1 MKRRNLRLVLM
12 TTMLFI
18 MTTALSFAEEVDVAA
33 ENAAKFGIWT
43 LIPPLV
49 AISLAFIT
57 KNVIVSLVIGIMS
70 GGFILNI
77 TGNNPFMAIFY
88 SFLDLI
94 QRAVDSLADPWNAG
108 IILQVLAIGGV
119 INLVGKMGG
128 AKAIAEALSK
138 RAKTAKSAQIMTWFA
153 GLFVFFDD
161 YANSLIIGPMM
172 RPVTDKMKVS
182 RERLAFIIDATAAP
196 VAGIAIISTW
206 IGLEIGLIGDAFS
219 SIGVEANAFGV
230 FLNTIPFRFYNILI
244 LGFIVMTAL
253 LLKDFGPMRKA
264 ELECR
269 RGSQNLTSNEEVNRQ
284 LSKHDDLEP
293 LPGVKLSVW
302 NAIIPIGA
310 LIVGAL
316 FAFYYSGY
324 TAIMGGEDSAVIQI
338 MQNSPASFNG
348 IKEAFSNADASVAL
362 FQSALFAGIV
372 AMVMGVAKKIFTVS
386 EALDVWVDG
395 MKTLVITGVI
405 LICAWSLSSVIK
417 ELGTAKY
424 IITLLSGS
432 FPGFL
437 LPSLIFILGSIISF
451 ATGTA
456 YGTMGILM
464 PLAVP
469 LAHSINPQ
477 MSFIVV
483 STSAVLTGAIFGDH
497 CSPISDTTIL
507 SSMGAGCNHIEHV
520 RTQMPYAIFT
530 AIIAVVFG
538 YIPAGL
544 GMPVYLVLPIALGAI
559 FIGVQILGKTV
570 DDVEEIINSANTQN
584 QF

>member
-1 MKRRNLRLVLM
+1 MKKRNFRLILM

-18 MTTALSFAEEVDVAA
+18 MTTALSFADEVDVAGQ
-33 ENAAKFGIWT
+33 NAAKFGIWT

-77 TGNNPFMAIFY
+77 SGNNPFMALFY

-94 QRAVDSLADPWNAG
+94 QRAVNSLADPWNAG

-138 RAKTAKSAQIMTWFA
+138 RAKSAKSAQIITWVA
-153 GLFVFFDD
+153 GLLVFFDD
-161 YANSLIIGPMM
+161 YANSLIVGPIM
-172 RPVTDKMKVS
+172 RPVADKMKIS

-206 IGLEIGLIGDAFS
+206 IGLEVGLIGSAFD
-219 SIGVEANAFGV
+219 SIGVETNAFGV

-244 LGFIVMTAL
+244 LGFIVITAL

-264 ELECR
+264 EIECR
-269 RGSQNLTSNEEVNRQ
+269 RGGLNLSSNEDINKE
-284 LSKHDDLEP
+284 LSKHDELEP

-310 LIVGAL
+310 LILGAL

-324 TAIMGGEDSAVIQI
+324 TAIMGGEDSAVIQL
-338 MQNSPASFNG
+338 MQNSPASFDA

-362 FQSALFAGIV
+362 FQSAFFAGLV
-372 AMVMGVAKKIFTVS
+372 AIIMGVAKKIFTLS
-386 EALDVWVDG
+386 EALDIWVDG
-395 MKTLVITGVI
+395 MKTLIITGVI

-424 IITLLSGS
+424 LIQLLSGS
-432 FPGFL
+432 LPPFI
-437 LPSLIFILGSIISF
+437 LPSLIFVLGAIISF
-451 ATGTA
+451 ATGTS

-464 PLAVP
+464 PLAIP
-469 LAHSINPQ
+469 LAYSINPD
-477 MSFIVV
+477 MSYVIVA
-483 STSAVLTGAIFGDH
+483 TSAVLTGAIFGDH

-507 SSMGAGCNHIEHV
+507 SSMGAGCNHIDHV
-520 RTQMPYAIFT
+520 RTQMPYAIFV
-530 AIIAVVFG
+530 AVITIVFG
-538 YIPAGL
+538 YIPAGFGL
-544 GMPVYLVLPIALGAI
+544 PVYVVLPIAFVAM
-559 FIGVQILGKTV
+559 FIGIQIFGKS
-570 DDVEEIINSANTQN
+570 VEVEDIDGDGILES
-584 QF
+584 

>member
-1 MKRRNLRLVLM
+1 MKKRNFRLILM

-18 MTTALSFAEEVDVAA
+18 MTTALSFADEVDVAGQ
-33 ENAAKFGIWT
+33 NAAKFGIWT

-77 TGNNPFMAIFY
+77 SGNNPFMALFY

-94 QRAVDSLADPWNAG
+94 QRAVNSLADPWNAG

-138 RAKTAKSAQIMTWFA
+138 RAKSAKSAQIITWVA
-153 GLFVFFDD
+153 GLLVFFDD

-172 RPVTDKMKVS
+172 RPVTDKMKIS

-206 IGLEIGLIGDAFS
+206 IGLEVGLIGSAFD
-219 SIGVEANAFGV
+219 SIGVETNAFGV

-244 LGFIVMTAL
+244 LGFIVITAL

-269 RGSQNLTSNEEVNRQ
+269 RGGLNLASNEDINKE
-284 LSKHDDLEP
+284 LSKHDELEP

-310 LIVGAL
+310 LILGAL

-324 TAIMGGEDSAVIQI
+324 TAIMGGEDSAVIQL
-338 MQNSPASFNG
+338 MQNSPASFDA

-362 FQSALFAGIV
+362 FQSAFFAGLV
-372 AMVMGVAKKIFTVS
+372 AIIMGVAKKIFTLS
-386 EALDVWVDG
+386 EALDIWVDG
-395 MKTLVITGVI
+395 MKTLIITGVI

-424 IITLLSGS
+424 LIQLLSGS
-432 FPGFL
+432 LPPFI
-437 LPSLIFILGSIISF
+437 LPSLIFVLGAIISF
-451 ATGTA
+451 ATGTS

-464 PLAVP
+464 PLAIP
-469 LAHSINPQ
+469 LAYSINPD
-477 MSFIVV
+477 MSYVIVA
-483 STSAVLTGAIFGDH
+483 TSAVLTGAIFGDH

-507 SSMGAGCNHIEHV
+507 SSMGAGCNHIDHV
-520 RTQMPYAIFT
+520 RTQMPYAIFV
-530 AIIAVVFG
+530 AVITILFG
-538 YIPAGL
+538 YIPAGFGL
-544 GMPVYLVLPIALGAI
+544 PVYVVLPIAFVAM
-559 FIGVQILGKTV
+559 FIGIQIFGKS
-570 DDVEEIINSANTQN
+570 VEVEDIDGDGILES
-584 QF
+584 

>member
-1 MKRRNLRLVLM
+1 MKKRNFRLILM

-18 MTTALSFAEEVDVAA
+18 MTTALSFADEVDVAGQ
-33 ENAAKFGIWT
+33 NAAKFGIWT

-77 TGNNPFMAIFY
+77 SGNNPFMALFY

-94 QRAVDSLADPWNAG
+94 QRAVNSLADPWNAG

-138 RAKTAKSAQIMTWFA
+138 RAKSAKSAQIITWVA
-153 GLFVFFDD
+153 GLLVFFDD

-172 RPVTDKMKVS
+172 RPVTDKMKIS

-206 IGLEIGLIGDAFS
+206 IGLEVGLIGSAFD
-219 SIGVEANAFGV
+219 SIGVKTNAFGV

-244 LGFIVMTAL
+244 LGFIVITAL

-264 ELECR
+264 EIECR
-269 RGSQNLTSNEEVNRQ
+269 RGGLNLSSNEDVNKE
-284 LSKHDDLEP
+284 LSKHDELEP

-310 LIVGAL
+310 LILGAL

-324 TAIMGGEDSAVIQI
+324 TAIMGGEDSAVIQL
-338 MQNSPASFNG
+338 MQNSPASFDA

-362 FQSALFAGIV
+362 FQSAFFAGLV
-372 AMVMGVAKKIFTVS
+372 AIIMGVAKKIFTLS
-386 EALDVWVDG
+386 EALDIWVDG
-395 MKTLVITGVI
+395 MKTLIITGVI

-424 IITLLSGS
+424 LIQLLSGS
-432 FPGFL
+432 LPPFI
-437 LPSLIFILGSIISF
+437 LPSLIFVLGAIISF
-451 ATGTA
+451 ATGTS

-464 PLAVP
+464 PLAIP
-469 LAHSINPQ
+469 LAYSINPE
-477 MSFIVV
+477 MSYIIVA
-483 STSAVLTGAIFGDH
+483 TSAVLTGAIFGDH

-507 SSMGAGCNHIEHV
+507 SSMGAGCNHIDHV
-520 RTQMPYAIFT
+520 RTQMPYAIFV
-530 AIIAVVFG
+530 AVITIVFG
-538 YIPAGL
+538 YIPAGFGL
-544 GMPVYLVLPIALGAI
+544 PVYVVLPIAFVAM
-559 FIGVQILGKTV
+559 FIGIQIFGKS
-570 DDVEEIINSANTQN
+570 VEVEDIDGDGILES
-584 QF
+584 

>member
-1 MKRRNLRLVLM
+1 MKKRNFRLILM

-18 MTTALSFAEEVDVAA
+18 MTTALSFADEVDVAGQ
-33 ENAAKFGIWT
+33 NAAKFGIWT

-77 TGNNPFMAIFY
+77 SGNNPFMALFY

-94 QRAVDSLADPWNAG
+94 QRAVNSLADPWNAG

-138 RAKTAKSAQIMTWFA
+138 RAKSAKSAQIITWVA
-153 GLFVFFDD
+153 GLLVFFDD

-172 RPVTDKMKVS
+172 RPVTDKMKIS

-206 IGLEIGLIGDAFS
+206 IGLEVGLIGSAFD
-219 SIGVEANAFGV
+219 SIGVETNAFGV

-244 LGFIVMTAL
+244 LGFIVITAL

-264 ELECR
+264 EIECR
-269 RGSQNLTSNEEVNRQ
+269 RGGLNLSSNEDVNKE
-284 LSKHDDLEP
+284 LSKHDELEP

-310 LIVGAL
+310 LILGAL

-324 TAIMGGEDSAVIQI
+324 TAIMGGEDSAVIQL
-338 MQNSPASFNG
+338 MQNSPASFDA

-362 FQSALFAGIV
+362 FQSAFFAGLV
-372 AMVMGVAKKIFTVS
+372 AIIMGVAKKIFTLS
-386 EALDVWVDG
+386 EALDIWVDG
-395 MKTLVITGVI
+395 MKTLIITGVI

-424 IITLLSGS
+424 LIQLLSGS
-432 FPGFL
+432 LPPFI
-437 LPSLIFILGSIISF
+437 LPSLIFVLGAIISF
-451 ATGTA
+451 ATGTS

-464 PLAVP
+464 PLAIP
-469 LAHSINPQ
+469 LAYSINPD
-477 MSFIVV
+477 MSYVIVA
-483 STSAVLTGAIFGDH
+483 TSAVLKGAIFGDH

-507 SSMGAGCNHIEHV
+507 SSMGAGCNHIDHV
-520 RTQMPYAIFT
+520 RTQMPYAIFV
-530 AIIAVVFG
+530 AVITIVFG
-538 YIPAGL
+538 YIPAGFGL
-544 GMPVYLVLPIALGAI
+544 PVYVVLPIAFVAM
-559 FIGVQILGKTV
+559 FIGIQIFGKS
-570 DDVEEIINSANTQN
+570 VEVEDIDGDRILES
-584 QF
+584 

>member
-1 MKRRNLRLVLM
+1 MKKRNFRLILM

-18 MTTALSFAEEVDVAA
+18 MTTALSFADEVDVAGQ
-33 ENAAKFGIWT
+33 NAAKFGIWT

-77 TGNNPFMAIFY
+77 SGNNPFMALFY

-94 QRAVDSLADPWNAG
+94 QRAVNSLADPWNAG

-138 RAKTAKSAQIMTWFA
+138 RAKSAKSAQIITWVA
-153 GLFVFFDD
+153 GLLVFFDD

-172 RPVTDKMKVS
+172 RPVTDKMKIS

-206 IGLEIGLIGDAFS
+206 IGLEVGLIGSAFD
-219 SIGVEANAFGV
+219 SIGVKTNAFGV

-244 LGFIVMTAL
+244 LGFIVITAL

-264 ELECR
+264 EIECR
-269 RGSQNLTSNEEVNRQ
+269 RGGLNLSSNEDVDKE
-284 LSKHDDLEP
+284 LSKHDELEP

-310 LIVGAL
+310 LILGAL

-324 TAIMGGEDSAVIQI
+324 TAIMGGEDSAVIQL
-338 MQNSPASFNG
+338 MQNSPASFDA

-362 FQSALFAGIV
+362 FQSAFFAGLV
-372 AMVMGVAKKIFTVS
+372 AIIMGVAKKIFTLS
-386 EALDVWVDG
+386 EALDIWVDG
-395 MKTLVITGVI
+395 MKTLIITGVI

-424 IITLLSGS
+424 LIQLLSGS
-432 FPGFL
+432 LPPFI
-437 LPSLIFILGSIISF
+437 LPSLIFVLGAIISF
-451 ATGTA
+451 ATGTS

-464 PLAVP
+464 PLAIP
-469 LAHSINPQ
+469 LAYSINPD
-477 MSFIVV
+477 MSYVIVA
-483 STSAVLTGAIFGDH
+483 TSAVLTGAIFGDH

-507 SSMGAGCNHIEHV
+507 SSMGAGCNHIDHV
-520 RTQMPYAIFT
+520 RTQMPYAIFV
-530 AIIAVVFG
+530 AVITIVFG
-538 YIPAGL
+538 YIPAGFGL
-544 GMPVYLVLPIALGAI
+544 PVYVVLPIAFVAM
-559 FIGVQILGKTV
+559 FIGIQIFGKS
-570 DDVEEIINSANTQN
+570 VEVEDIDGDRILES
-584 QF
+584 

>member
-1 MKRRNLRLVLM
+1 MKKRNFRLILM

-18 MTTALSFAEEVDVAA
+18 MTTALSFADEVDVAGQ
-33 ENAAKFGIWT
+33 NAAKFGIWT

-77 TGNNPFMAIFY
+77 SGNNPFMALFY

-94 QRAVDSLADPWNAG
+94 QRAVNSLADPWNAG

-138 RAKTAKSAQIMTWFA
+138 RAKSAKSAQIITWVA
-153 GLFVFFDD
+153 GLLVFFDD

-172 RPVTDKMKVS
+172 RPVTDKMKIS

-206 IGLEIGLIGDAFS
+206 IGLEVGLIGSAFD
-219 SIGVEANAFGV
+219 SIGVETNAFGV

-244 LGFIVMTAL
+244 LGFIVITAL

-264 ELECR
+264 EIECR
-269 RGSQNLTSNEEVNRQ
+269 RGGLNLSSNEDVNKE
-284 LSKHDDLEP
+284 LSKHDELEP

-310 LIVGAL
+310 LILGAL

-324 TAIMGGEDSAVIQI
+324 TAIMGGEDSAVIQL
-338 MQNSPASFNG
+338 MQNSPASFDA

-362 FQSALFAGIV
+362 FQSAFFAGLV
-372 AMVMGVAKKIFTVS
+372 AIIMGVAKKIFTLS
-386 EALDVWVDG
+386 EALDIWVDG
-395 MKTLVITGVI
+395 MKTLIITGVI

-424 IITLLSGS
+424 LIQLLSGS
-432 FPGFL
+432 LPSFI
-437 LPSLIFILGSIISF
+437 LPSLIFVLGAIISF
-451 ATGTA
+451 ATGTS

-464 PLAVP
+464 PLAIP
-469 LAHSINPQ
+469 LAYSINPD
-477 MSFIVV
+477 MSYVIVA
-483 STSAVLTGAIFGDH
+483 TSAVLTGAIFGDH
-497 CSPISDTTIL
+497 CSPISDTTIM
-507 SSMGAGCNHIEHV
+507 SSMGAGCHHIDHV
-520 RTQMPYAIFT
+520 KTQMPYALT
-530 AIIAVVFG
+530 VAAITVICG

-544 GMPVYLVLPIALGAI
+544 GLPIWIALPGAVVI
-559 FIGVQILGKTV
+559 TVAVVYFVGKPV
-570 DDVEEIINSANTQN
+570 DNVEV
-584 QF
+584 

>member
-1 MKRRNLRLVLM
+1 MKKRNFRLILM

-18 MTTALSFAEEVDVAA
+18 MTTALSFADEVDVAGQ
-33 ENAAKFGIWT
+33 NAAKFGIWT

-77 TGNNPFMAIFY
+77 SGNNPFMALFY

-94 QRAVDSLADPWNAG
+94 QRAVNSLADPWNAG

-138 RAKTAKSAQIMTWFA
+138 RAKSAKSAQIITWVA
-153 GLFVFFDD
+153 GLLVFFDD

-172 RPVTDKMKVS
+172 RPVTDKMKIS

-206 IGLEIGLIGDAFS
+206 IGLEVGLIGSAFD
-219 SIGVEANAFGV
+219 SIGVETNAFGV

-244 LGFIVMTAL
+244 LGFIVITAL

-269 RGSQNLTSNEEVNRQ
+269 RGGLNLTSNEDVNKE
-284 LSKHDDLEP
+284 LSKHDELEP

-310 LIVGAL
+310 LILGAL

-324 TAIMGGEDSAVIQI
+324 TTIMGGEDSAVIQL
-338 MQNSPASFNG
+338 MQNSPASFDA

-362 FQSALFAGIV
+362 FQSAFFAGLV
-372 AMVMGVAKKIFTVS
+372 AIIMGVAKKIFTLS
-386 EALDVWVDG
+386 EALDIWVDG
-395 MKTLVITGVI
+395 MKTLIITGVI

-424 IITLLSGS
+424 LIQLLSGS
-432 FPGFL
+432 LPPFI
-437 LPSLIFILGSIISF
+437 LPSLIFVLGAIISF
-451 ATGTA
+451 ATGTS

-464 PLAVP
+464 PLAIP
-469 LAHSINPQ
+469 LAYSINPD
-477 MSFIVV
+477 MSYVIVA
-483 STSAVLTGAIFGDH
+483 TSAVLTGAIFGDH

-507 SSMGAGCNHIEHV
+507 SSMGAGCNHIDHV
-520 RTQMPYAIFT
+520 RTQMPYAIFV
-530 AIIAVVFG
+530 AVITIVFG
-538 YIPAGL
+538 YIPAGFGL
-544 GMPVYLVLPIALGAI
+544 PVYVVLPIAFVAM
-559 FIGVQILGKTV
+559 FIGIQIFGKS
-570 DDVEEIINSANTQN
+570 VEVEDIDGDGILES
-584 QF
+584 

>member
-1 MKRRNLRLVLM
+1 MKKRNFRLILM

-18 MTTALSFAEEVDVAA
+18 MTTALSFADEVDVAGQ
-33 ENAAKFGIWT
+33 NAAKFGIWT

-77 TGNNPFMAIFY
+77 SGNNPFMALFY

-94 QRAVDSLADPWNAG
+94 QRAVNSLADPWNAG

-138 RAKTAKSAQIMTWFA
+138 RAKSAKSAQIITWVA
-153 GLFVFFDD
+153 GLLVFFDD

-172 RPVTDKMKVS
+172 RPVTDKMKIS

-206 IGLEIGLIGDAFS
+206 IGLEVGLIGSAFD
-219 SIGVEANAFGV
+219 SIGVKTNAFGV

-244 LGFIVMTAL
+244 LGFIVITAL

-264 ELECR
+264 EIECR
-269 RGSQNLTSNEEVNRQ
+269 RGGLNLSSNEDINKE
-284 LSKHDDLEP
+284 LSKHDELEP

-310 LIVGAL
+310 LILGAL

-324 TAIMGGEDSAVIQI
+324 TAIMGGEDSAVIQL
-338 MQNSPASFNG
+338 MQNSPASFDA

-362 FQSALFAGIV
+362 FQSAFFAGLV
-372 AMVMGVAKKIFTVS
+372 AIIMGVAKKIFTLS
-386 EALDVWVDG
+386 EALDIWVDG
-395 MKTLVITGVI
+395 MKTLIITGVI

-424 IITLLSGS
+424 LIQLLSGS
-432 FPGFL
+432 LPPFI
-437 LPSLIFILGSIISF
+437 LPSLIFVLGAIISF
-451 ATGTA
+451 ATGTS

-464 PLAVP
+464 PLAIP
-469 LAHSINPQ
+469 LAYSINPE
-477 MSFIVV
+477 MSYIIVA
-483 STSAVLTGAIFGDH
+483 TSAVLTGAIFGDH

-507 SSMGAGCNHIEHV
+507 SSMGAGCNHIDHV
-520 RTQMPYAIFT
+520 RTQMPYAIFV
-530 AIIAVVFG
+530 AVITILFG
-538 YIPAGL
+538 YIPAGFGL
-544 GMPVYLVLPIALGAI
+544 PVYVVLPIAFVAM
-559 FIGVQILGKTV
+559 FIGIQIFGKS
-570 DDVEEIINSANTQN
+570 VEVEDIDGDGILES
-584 QF
+584 

>member
-1 MKRRNLRLVLM
+1 MKKRNFRLILM
-12 TTMLFI
+12 TTILFI
-18 MTTALSFAEEVDVAA
+18 MTTALSFADEVDVAGQ
-33 ENAAKFGIWT
+33 NAAKFGIWT

-77 TGNNPFMAIFY
+77 SGNNPFMALFY

-94 QRAVDSLADPWNAG
+94 QRAVNSLADPWNAG

-138 RAKTAKSAQIMTWFA
+138 RAKSAKSAQIITWFA
-153 GLFVFFDD
+153 GLLVFFDD

-172 RPVTDKMKVS
+172 RPVTDKMKIS

-206 IGLEIGLIGDAFS
+206 IGLEVGLIGSAFD
-219 SIGVEANAFGV
+219 SIGVETNAFGV

-244 LGFIVMTAL
+244 LGFIVITAL

-269 RGSQNLTSNEEVNRQ
+269 RGGLNLTSNEDVNKE
-284 LSKHDDLEP
+284 LSKHDELEP

-310 LIVGAL
+310 LILGAL

-324 TAIMGGEDSAVIQI
+324 TTIMGGEDSAVIQL
-338 MQNSPASFNG
+338 MQNSPASFDA

-362 FQSALFAGIV
+362 FQSAFFAGLV
-372 AMVMGVAKKIFTVS
+372 AIIMGVAKKIFTLS
-386 EALDVWVDG
+386 EALDIWVDG
-395 MKTLVITGVI
+395 MKTLIITGVI

-424 IITLLSGS
+424 LIQLLSGS
-432 FPGFL
+432 LPPFI
-437 LPSLIFILGSIISF
+437 LPSLIFVLGAIISF
-451 ATGTA
+451 ATGTS

-464 PLAVP
+464 PLAIP
-469 LAHSINPQ
+469 LAYSINPD
-477 MSFIVV
+477 MSYVIVA
-483 STSAVLTGAIFGDH
+483 TSAVLTGAIFGDH

-507 SSMGAGCNHIEHV
+507 SSMGAGCNHIDHV
-520 RTQMPYAIFT
+520 RTQMPYAIFV
-530 AIIAVVFG
+530 AVITIVFG
-538 YIPAGL
+538 YIPAGFGL
-544 GMPVYLVLPIALGAI
+544 PVYVVLPIAFVAM
-559 FIGVQILGKTV
+559 FIGIQIFGKS
-570 DDVEEIINSANTQN
+570 VEVEDIDGDGILES
-584 QF
+584 

>member
-1 MKRRNLRLVLM
+1 MKKRNFRLILM

-18 MTTALSFAEEVDVAA
+18 MTTALSFADEVDVAGQ
-33 ENAAKFGIWT
+33 NAAKFGIWT

-77 TGNNPFMAIFY
+77 SGNNPFMALFY

-94 QRAVDSLADPWNAG
+94 QRAVNSLADPWNAG

-138 RAKTAKSAQIMTWFA
+138 RAKSAKSAQIITWVA
-153 GLFVFFDD
+153 GLLVFFDD

-172 RPVTDKMKVS
+172 RPVTDKMKIS

-206 IGLEIGLIGDAFS
+206 IGLEVGLIGSAFD
-219 SIGVEANAFGV
+219 SIGVETNAFGV

-244 LGFIVMTAL
+244 LGFIVITAL

-264 ELECR
+264 EIECR
-269 RGSQNLTSNEEVNRQ
+269 RGGLNLSSNEDVNKE
-284 LSKHDDLEP
+284 LSKHDELEP

-310 LIVGAL
+310 LILGAL

-324 TAIMGGEDSAVIQI
+324 TAIMGGEDSAVIQL
-338 MQNSPASFNG
+338 MQNSPASFDA

-362 FQSALFAGIV
+362 FQSAFFAGLV
-372 AMVMGVAKKIFTVS
+372 AIIMGVAKKIFTLS
-386 EALDVWVDG
+386 EALDIWVDG
-395 MKTLVITGVI
+395 MKTLIITGVI

-424 IITLLSGS
+424 LIQLLSGS
-432 FPGFL
+432 LPPFI
-437 LPSLIFILGSIISF
+437 LPSLIFVLGAIISF
-451 ATGTA
+451 ATGTS

-464 PLAVP
+464 PLAIP
-469 LAHSINPQ
+469 LAYSINPD
-477 MSFIVV
+477 MSYVIVA
-483 STSAVLTGAIFGDH
+483 TSAVLTGAIFGDH

-507 SSMGAGCNHIEHV
+507 SSMGAGCNHIDHV
-520 RTQMPYAIFT
+520 RTQMPYAIFV
-530 AIIAVVFG
+530 AVITILFG
-538 YIPAGL
+538 YIPAGFGL
-544 GMPVYLVLPIALGAI
+544 PVYVVLPIAFVAM
-559 FIGVQILGKTV
+559 FIGIQIFGKS
-570 DDVEEIINSANTQN
+570 VEVEDIDGDGILES
-584 QF
+584 

>member
-1 MKRRNLRLVLM
+1 MKKRNFRLILM

-18 MTTALSFAEEVDVAA
+18 MTTALSFADEVDVAGQ
-33 ENAAKFGIWT
+33 NAAKFGIWT

-77 TGNNPFMAIFY
+77 SGNNPFMALFY

-94 QRAVDSLADPWNAG
+94 QRAVNSLADPWNAG

-138 RAKTAKSAQIMTWFA
+138 RAKSAKSAQIITWVA
-153 GLFVFFDD
+153 GLLVFFDD

-172 RPVTDKMKVS
+172 RPVTDKMKIS

-206 IGLEIGLIGDAFS
+206 IGLEVGLIGSAFD
-219 SIGVEANAFGV
+219 SIGVKTNAFGV

-244 LGFIVMTAL
+244 LGFIVITAL

-264 ELECR
+264 EIECR
-269 RGSQNLTSNEEVNRQ
+269 RGGLNLSSNEDVNKE
-284 LSKHDDLEP
+284 LSKHDELEP

-310 LIVGAL
+310 LILGAL

-324 TAIMGGEDSAVIQI
+324 TTIMGGEDSAVIQL
-338 MQNSPASFNG
+338 MQNSPASFDA

-362 FQSALFAGIV
+362 FQSAFFAGLV
-372 AMVMGVAKKIFTVS
+372 AIIMGVAKKIFTLS
-386 EALDVWVDG
+386 EALDIWVDG
-395 MKTLVITGVI
+395 MKTLIITGVI

-424 IITLLSGS
+424 LIQLLSGS
-432 FPGFL
+432 LPPFI
-437 LPSLIFILGSIISF
+437 LPSLIFVLGAIISF
-451 ATGTA
+451 ATGTS

-464 PLAVP
+464 PLAIP
-469 LAHSINPQ
+469 LAYSINPD
-477 MSFIVV
+477 MSYVIVA
-483 STSAVLTGAIFGDH
+483 TSAVLTGAIFGDH

-507 SSMGAGCNHIEHV
+507 SSMGAGCNHIDHV
-520 RTQMPYAIFT
+520 RTQMPYAIFV
-530 AIIAVVFG
+530 AVITIVFG
-538 YIPAGL
+538 YIPAGFGL
-544 GMPVYLVLPIALGAI
+544 PVYVVLPIAFVAM
-559 FIGVQILGKTV
+559 FIGIQIFGKS
-570 DDVEEIINSANTQN
+570 VEVEDIDGDGILES
-584 QF
+584 